1 MAAASLGF
9 TGRQKLLPFLM
20 LQNTD
25 HVSIW
30 LPTAKRLHKSDIKKK
45 KKKTRKLQTSEILKI
60 FLHEVSH
67 LKLSLKPSLKKD
79 INFKKNY
86 MIEKNTTQSW
96 ARLQCMI
103 CWSFWISCS
112 L

>member
-45 KKKTRKLQTSEILKI
+45 KRKLENSK
-60 FLHEVSH
+60 H
-67 LKLSLKPSLKKD
+67 LK
-79 INFKKNY
+79 
-86 MIEKNTTQSW
+86 
-96 ARLQCMI
+96 
-103 CWSFWISCS
+103 FWKYFFMKFPT
-112 L
+112 